1 MTKSIII
8 KKNGGPEI
16 LCGGNIPFTKWTV
29 SPAVILILSGSN
41 TRFPLEPIVIST
53 AYAIPGKN
61 MIIAASVATIT
72 ALINFIIN
80 HTTTLSIIGKIS

>member
-1 MTKSIII
+1 YLDRIQDFHW
-8 KKNGGPEI
+8 N
-16 LCGGNIPFTKWTV
+16 
-29 SPAVILILSGSN
+29 
-41 TRFPLEPIVIST
+41 PIVIST